1 MISRLTDQSWS
12 HSAPV
17 CGGCSLFDCLWKP
30 ITSLRKKKTNVILWL
45 KNSPQETDCLYIFY
59 LHIVFS
65 QEWHSSRLIKDREQT
80 TSVHM
85 AALLTFYYFPS
96 LLLSVTLS
104 LSLFHPLP
112 PFFFPDT
119 LVACFLLSVTQ
130 MWARL
135 RVTGERQWSRFDL
148 DGSESEVTVIKGCSE
163 LLLAPGASINEWH
176 ETAVRCRD
184 RQGRRNDG
192 GQVTAAH
199 TRPSPVMSSAGTRQ
213 KVWHRRPMCT
223 HVYRLCKEVS
233 EHTTTYKTLAV
244 WGHSVKRVCLL

>member
-1 MISRLTDQSWS
+1 M
-12 HSAPV
+12 
-17 CGGCSLFDCLWKP
+17 
-30 ITSLRKKKTNVILWL
+30 ILWL
-45 KNSPQETDCLYIFY
+45 RNSPQETDCLYIFY

-65 QEWHSSRLIKDREQT
+65 QERHSSRLIKDREQT

-85 AALLTFYYFPS
+85 AALLTVYYFPS

-104 LSLFHPLP
+104 LPLFHPLP
-112 PFFFPDT
+112 RFFFFFFRHT
-119 LVACFLLSVTQ
+119 HCLLLALSVTQ
-130 MWARL
+130 MWVRL

-184 RQGRRNDG
+184 RLGRRNDG

-199 TRPSPVMSSAGTRQ
+199 TRPSPVMSSASTRQ
-213 KVWHRRPMCT
+213 RVGTDDWIRRPMCT
-223 HVYRLCKEVS
+223 HAYRLCMEVS
-233 EHTTTYKTLAV
+233 KHTTTYKTLAV